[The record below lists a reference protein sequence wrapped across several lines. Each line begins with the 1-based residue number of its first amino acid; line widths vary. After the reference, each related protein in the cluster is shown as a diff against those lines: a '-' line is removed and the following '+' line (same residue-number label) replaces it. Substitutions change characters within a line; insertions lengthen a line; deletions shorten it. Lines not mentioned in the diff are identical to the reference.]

1 MAEAPSG
8 TPNLLEWSG
17 TKRDQ
22 LREGPEEMPAHRSAS
37 KAAMDR
43 SGQAVVLGGGVA
55 GMLAARV
62 LGDTFDQVT
71 IIERHAHYLGGGV
84 ESGPQDDRPSS
95 APGLA
100 QVLSERARPQL
111 ERLFPDLS
119 AELTADGAA
128 IVVPSR
134 PPRPTAAL
142 ELGEDRDGARL
153 QFTQRFIQR
162 HLSRRLTSLD
172 AIATLQGCDAVGLV
186 SDGDRCVGV
195 RILPRSHSA
204 AARSIPADLVVDAMG
219 IGSRLCV
226 WLDDI
231 WRIRIPSEREE
242 VTAPY
247 ASRVYRLPAGSLPDA
262 VVLDHR
268 PPHSCRAMIMAVE
281 DGNHLVTV
289 ACPGGSPLSGDQFNA
304 LAGTLAPPTLAKA
317 IAGGRPLGP
326 VTAATPA
333 RIRRRRF
340 DRVTHLPAG
349 VVAIGGSVCSFDPF
363 YAQDFGVAVLEAA
376 ALEGIV
382 GDQHRSGDGSHSID
396 LPRRYFHAVT
406 QILDSAW
413 DAGRS
418 SVQGTIR

>member
-1 MAEAPSG
+1 M
-8 TPNLLEWSG
+8 
-17 TKRDQ
+17 
-22 LREGPEEMPAHRSAS
+22 
-37 KAAMDR
+37 
-43 SGQAVVLGGGVA
+43 A

-62 LGDTFDQVT
+62 LGDAFEQVT
-71 IIERHAHYLGGGV
+71 IIERHAHHLAGGM
-84 ESGPQDDRPSS
+84 ESEPHDDRPSTT
-95 APGLA
+95 PGLV

-119 AELTADGAA
+119 AELSADGAA
-128 IVVPSR
+128 IVVPSNQA
-134 PPRPTAAL
+134 RPTTAS
-142 ELGEDRDGARL
+142 ELGEDRYGTRL
-153 QFTQRFIQR
+153 QFTHPFIQR
-162 HLSRRLTSLD
+162 HLSRRLTSVD

-186 SDGDRCVGV
+186 SDGGRCVGV

-231 WRIRIPSEREE
+231 WRISIPSEREE
-242 VTAPY
+242 ITAPY
-247 ASRVYRLPAGSLPDA
+247 ASRVYRLPDGSLSDA

-268 PPHSCRAMIMAVE
+268 PAYPNRAVIMAVE

-289 ACPGGSPLSGDQFNA
+289 ACPGGAPLSGDQFNE
-304 LAGTLAPPTLAKA
+304 LASTLVPPTVARA

-326 VTAATPA
+326 VGAATPA

-340 DRVTHLPAG
+340 DRATHLPAG
-349 VVAIGGSVCSFDPF
+349 VVAVGSSVCSFDPF
-363 YAQDFGVAVLEAA
+363 YAQGFDVAVLEAA
-376 ALEGIV
+376 ALGGILD
-382 GDQHRSGDGSHSID
+382 DQHRHGDGSHPID

-413 DAGRS
+413 DAGGP
-418 SVQGTIR
+418 SVLRTVP